1 MTEKQDG
8 AERARARPCTVAVDL
23 GGSSAKVAYSSR
35 PGRLVNQTVVP
46 IEQLQLGGD
55 VLSGVEPLALPI
67 WSQHRRRGWQRAA
80 SAWRYPAS
88 LTKGKGVDN
97 VDDAVVALPFALCAQ
112 LLGLHFSLALG
123 RTPDNP
129 FPAGQ
134 VNRVVQGVT
143 IHPLSDD

>member
-1 MTEKQDG
+1 MNRLLCDL
-8 AERARARPCTVAVDL
+8 VAAPPAGLATGSIGLAVPGIVDE
-23 GGSSAKVAYSSR
+23 GE
-35 PGRLVNQTVVP
+35 GR
-46 IEQLQLGGD
+46 
-55 VLSGVEPLALPI
+55 
-67 WSQHRRRGWQRAA
+67 R
-80 SAWRYPAS
+80 
-88 LTKGKGVDN
+88 N